1 MNDQKLIKK
10 ILKLSHYD
18 LSNNFTNWFSITGL
32 LAIIIML
39 MFCGLCYVTSDYAT
53 SYWGWLP
60 NMLFDWTYKIYGLIA
75 EDVSTWMVGAASLV
89 LITAGIMFPLVLI
102 QNALDL
108 AFDSSM
114 SGFSLHSLTFA
125 YIAATI
131 LSNGFLML
139 FVRLISSLLVFVIF
153 FFMQT
158 NFSMDAL
165 IVKAFMAI
173 VSCSVIYFMQQS
185 YFLGMHIL
193 EYKKGIVQSCKDLFA
208 MVAGKTL
215 FLCKI
220 LLLEVT
226 ITVTA
231 IVLLYFSLGRVI
243 KLLLPM
249 ILWFFERLQLH
260 VEPVFI
266 AMMYNFF
273 YTWAYLLLYAWICIV
288 TAHVYRQLVCPPV
301 DNATC
306 SSCQSCEI

>member
-10 ILKLSHYD
+10 ILNLSYYD
-18 LSNNFTNWFSITGL
+18 LSNNFTNWFSIAGL
-32 LAIIIML
+32 LAVIIML
-39 MFCGLCYVTSDYAT
+39 MFCGLCYVTSDYSI

-60 NMLFDWTYKIYGLIA
+60 NMLFDWSNKIYSLMI
-75 EDVSTWMVGAASLV
+75 EDVPTWMLGITSLV
-89 LITAGIMFPLVLI
+89 LVVAGITLPLIVI

-125 YIAATI
+125 YVGATI
-131 LSNGFLML
+131 LSNSFLML
-139 FVRLISSLLVFVIF
+139 GVQLISSLVIFVIF

-158 NFSMDAL
+158 SFSMNAF
-165 IVKAFMAI
+165 IAQVFMAI
-173 VSCSVIYFMQQS
+173 ASGCVIYFIQQS

-193 EYKKGIVQSCKDLFA
+193 EYKKGIMQSCKDLFA
-208 MVAGKTL
+208 MVAGKTV
-215 FLCKI
+215 FLCKV
-220 LLLEVT
+220 LLLQVVMA
-226 ITVTA
+226 ITA
-231 IVLLYFSLGRVI
+231 ILLLYFSLGRVI

-260 VEPVFI
+260 VEPIFI

-273 YTWAYLLLYAWICIV
+273 YAWSYLLLYGWICLI